1 MTKSKRPA
9 TEAPEVVSD
18 QDRDGTS
25 GALAPPTANKSAASE
40 GDAARRI
47 ADLEQRLRDKETAL
61 RVANGKLTMALE
73 IAKLSAWD
81 RNLQTEEMTGSTS
94 FKPSLGLE
102 PDAILTH
109 EQLEQMFHPADL
121 ERIRQAISFGVK
133 TKTHFNVEHR
143 FIKPDGRIV
152 RVQVKGGAIYDE
164 NGEPAHLFGVF
175 QDITERERIKEE
187 INQAQKRQEF
197 LLNLNDQLRSL
208 DDPDAIMEATA
219 QSLGRFLKVD
229 CAGYG
234 EVDETRGMILVE
246 REWSKGVIGNE
257 GRAYRLYDF
266 LPTMMAELKQGR
278 PIFVE
283 DIRNDPR
290 AENPA
295 VQAAY
300 STINARS
307 ALAVPLHK
315 DQKLTA
321 ILYMHSADPRA
332 WSVDDLSLAEDVA
345 ERTWTAVEKARAEM
359 GLRETDARFRLIAE
373 SLPALVWILNPRTEL
388 IYANERWVTYSGLS
402 REDALG
408 HSWMSAIHPDD
419 MVRMNEE
426 LVPVVAQHTAYETEA
441 RYRSHEGVYRW
452 HLIQGAPIHSSTG
465 EFKGWVGTSVDIHD
479 LKKTEEALRKSEEQL
494 RLALQAAKMGD
505 WSWDSITN
513 LISQSD
519 RACEIIGTPL
529 GSRITP
535 EELRRRTHPADLPRT
550 IKAKEEAMKAWQ
562 PYSIQYRMRRFND
575 DAEVWIA
582 SQGQTTLAEDGTLVT
597 SGIVQDI
604 TESKQAEERQHLLIR
619 ELHHRVKNTLAT
631 VQAIV
636 GSTARTASS
645 IDEFYQGFV
654 GRIVSLART
663 HNLLTE
669 DLWQKAALEVLV
681 QTELGP
687 YEDEARNRISID
699 GPHVELPSEAAVP
712 IGMAIHE
719 LTTNAAKHGALSTF
733 GGQVDVRWKIVQQ
746 ERPMLHF
753 TWVERGGPR
762 VSTPTRQGFGSRL
775 LQRVLATQLQA
786 DVSMEFLEEG
796 FRFSMT
802 LPIPNVPPLFN
813 PNP

>member
-1 MTKSKRPA
+1 
-9 TEAPEVVSD
+9 VSER
-18 QDRDGTS
+18 DRNGA
-25 GALAPPTANKSAASE
+25 GEALAPPTTKNSAASQ
-40 GDAARRI
+40 GDADRRI
-47 ADLEQRLRDKETAL
+47 AELEQRLREKETAL
-61 RVANGKLTMALE
+61 RIANGKLTMALE

-81 RNLQTEEMTGSTS
+81 RNLETEEMTGSAS
-94 FKPSLGLE
+94 FKPSLGLH
-102 PDAILTH
+102 PDAVLGH
-109 EQLEQMFHPADL
+109 DQLEQMFHPADL

-143 FIKPDGRIV
+143 FIKPDGRII
-152 RVQVKGGAIYDE
+152 RVQVKGAAIYDD

-197 LLNLNDQLRSL
+197 LLDLNDQLRSL
-208 DDPDAIMEATA
+208 DNPDAIMEVTA

-234 EVDETRGMILVE
+234 EVDEARGMILVE
-246 REWSKGVIGNE
+246 REWSKGVISNE

-307 ALAVPLHK
+307 ALAVPLLK

-332 WSVDDLSLAEDVA
+332 WSADDLSLAEDVA
-345 ERTWTAVEKARAEM
+345 ERTWTAVEKARAEAD
-359 GLRETDARFRLIAE
+359 LRETDARFRLIAE

-402 REDALG
+402 RDDALG

-426 LVPVVAQHTAYETEA
+426 LVPVVTQHTAYTTEA
-441 RYRSHEGVYRW
+441 RYRSHEGTYRW
-452 HLIQGAPIHSSTG
+452 HLIQGAPIHSAGG

-479 LKKTEEALRKSEEQL
+479 LKMTEDALRKSDEQL
-494 RLALQAAKMGD
+494 RLALQAAKMGN
-505 WSWDSITN
+505 WSWDSATN
-513 LISQSD
+513 LIQLSD
-519 RACEIIGTPL
+519 QAAGIIGVPNGT
-529 GSRITP
+529 RVTP
-535 EELRRRTHPADLPRT
+535 EEMRQRTHPADLPRGM
-550 IKAKEEAMKAWQ
+550 EARKIALETGF
-562 PYSIQYRMRRFND
+562 PYNVQYRMRRFND
-575 DAEVWIA
+575 DAAIWV
-582 SQGQTTLAEDGTLVT
+582 SSHGQRTMLENGTVIS
-597 SGIVQDI
+597 SGIIQDI
-604 TESKQAEERQHLLIR
+604 TESKQVEERQQLLIR

-669 DLWQKAALEVLV
+669 DLWQKAALEELV

-687 YEDEARNRISID
+687 YGDEARNRILIE

-733 GGQVDVRWKIVQQ
+733 GGQVDVRWKIAQG

-753 TWVERGGPR
+753 AWVERGGPR
-762 VSTPTRQGFGSRL
+762 VSAPTRQGFGSRL

-786 DVSMEFLEEG
+786 DVSMEFPEEG
-796 FRFSMT
+796 LRFSMT
-802 LPIPNVPPLFN
+802 LPIPNEPPLFN

>member
-1 MTKSKRPA
+1 VNARNHKSLTGAHPPKKG
-9 TEAPEVVSD
+9 
-18 QDRDGTS
+18 RDV
-25 GALAPPTANKSAASE
+25 ASQE
-40 GDAARRI
+40 GDLAQRVAE
-47 ADLEQRLRDKETAL
+47 LEQRLRNTETAL
-61 RVANGKLTMALE
+61 RVANGKLQMALE
-73 IAKLSAWD
+73 IGKLSAWD
-81 RNLQTEEMTGSTS
+81 RNLETEVMTGSAT
-94 FKPSLGLE
+94 FKSSLGLPE
-102 PDAILTH
+102 NEVLSS

-121 ERIRQAISFGVK
+121 ERIRQAIAFGVR

-143 FIKPDGRIV
+143 FIKPDGRII
-152 RVQVKGGAIYDE
+152 RVQVQGGAIYDE
-164 NGEPAHLFGVF
+164 NDEPAHLFGVF

-187 INQAQKRQEF
+187 INHAQKRQEF

-208 DDPDAIMEATA
+208 DNPDAIMEATA

-246 REWSKGVIGNE
+246 REWSRGVISNE

-266 LPTMMAELKQGR
+266 LPTMMAELKKGH

-283 DIRNDPR
+283 DIRSDPR

-307 ALAVPLHK
+307 ALAVPLLT

-321 ILYMHSADPRA
+321 ILYMHSAEPRA
-332 WSVDDLSLAEDVA
+332 WSGDDLSLAEDVA
-345 ERTWTAVEKARAEM
+345 ERTWTAVEKARAEIR
-359 GLRETDARFRLIAE
+359 LRMTDARFRLIAE
-373 SLPALVWILNPRTEL
+373 SLPALVWILNPKTEL
-388 IYANERWVTYSGLS
+388 TYTNERWVKYSGLS
-402 REDALG
+402 PEDALG

-419 MVRMNEE
+419 MARMQEE
-426 LVPVVAQHTAYETEA
+426 LVPVVTHHTPYTTEA

-452 HLIQGAPIHSSTG
+452 HLIQGAPIHSPTG

-479 LKKTEEALRKSEEQL
+479 LKETEEALRKSDEQL
-494 RLALQAAKMGD
+494 RLALQAARMGN
-505 WSWDSITN
+505 WSWDSATN
-513 LISQSD
+513 LIQLSD
-519 RACEIIGTPL
+519 QAADIIGVPHGT
-529 GSRITP
+529 RITP
-535 EELRRRTHPADLPRT
+535 EEIRQRTHPADLPRGM
-550 IKAKEEAMKAWQ
+550 EARKTAMETGV
-562 PYSIQYRMRRFND
+562 PYNTQYRMRRFND
-575 DAEVWIA
+575 DALIWV
-582 SQGQTTLAEDGTLVT
+582 SSHGQRAMLENETII
-597 SGIVQDI
+597 SNGIIQNI
-604 TESKQAEERQHLLIR
+604 TESKQAEERQQLLIR

-669 DLWQKAALEVLV
+669 DLWQKAALGDLV
-681 QTELGP
+681 KTELGP
-687 YEDEARNRISID
+687 YEDEARNRVVIE

-733 GGQVDVRWKIVQQ
+733 GGQVEVRWHVKPGE
-746 ERPMLHF
+746 ERPILHF
-753 TWVERGGPR
+753 SWIEKGGPR
-762 VSTPTRQGFGSRL
+762 VSAPTRQGFGSRL
-775 LQRVLATQLQA
+775 LQRVLTTQLQA
-786 DVSMEFLEEG
+786 DVSMDFPEDGL
-796 FRFSMT
+796 RFSMT
-802 LPIPNVPPLFN
+802 LPIPGTPPIFN
-813 PNP
+813 PDR